1 MKWIY
6 SIQQK
11 SKTALLLMV
20 VVVTIISCNFLE
32 KKFFTDINKSVS
44 SIYNDRLIPA
54 AELFHANDIM
64 YKKRL
69 ILEKYLI
76 NPAQQDYR
84 AVKQQLATHNAQI
97 DSIILAFGA
106 SYLVDEESNRL
117 HHFKTSVDR
126 YNHLENIYLAKAQAL
141 VLPPDTYESQMGPL
155 FKAIHEDLVLMSSI
169 QTSVGKELLNGSRTI
184 SGSANLISNLQ
195 TAMVVVIMLVVYAL
209 LLSSRS
215 LIPKNL
221 KDFRLN

>member
-1 MKWIY
+1 MKWTY

-11 SKTALLLMV
+11 SKTAVLLMV
-20 VVVTIISCNFLE
+20 VVATIIGCNFLE

-76 NPAQQDYR
+76 NPGQQDYR
-84 AVKQQLATHNAQI
+84 SVKGQLVTHNAQI
-97 DSIILAFGA
+97 DSIILAIET
-106 SYLVDEESNRL
+106 SYLVDEESNYL
-117 HHFKTSVDR
+117 HHFKRSVNR
-126 YNHLENIYLAKAQAL
+126 YNQLEEVYLARAENLAL
-141 VLPPDTYESQMGPL
+141 PADTYEKEMDPI
-155 FKAIHEDLVLMSSI
+155 FKAIHDDLVLMSSI
-169 QTSVGKELLNGSRTI
+169 QTSVGKELLNGSENI
-184 SGSANLISNLQ
+184 SSGANLISNLQ
-195 TAMVVVIMLVVYAL
+195 MAIVMIVMLVVYGL

-215 LIPKNL
+215 FMPKKLQN
-221 KDFRLN
+221 FRLN